1 MKRFAFWVVF
11 SLLAIHVQVASA
23 KAPVVE
29 RFALVVGNNRPLT
42 SDGTTLHY
50 ADDDAVATHR
60 LLLEAG
66 VDSVLLTALDSDSQR
81 LLRGARAPERPR
93 REELERAY
101 AGLVA
106 RMQSARERQSEVDF
120 LFFYSGHGDVEAG
133 EGFLVLENGKF
144 TRSNLFALL
153 LRSPA
158 KRNHV
163 FVDACKSYFVAFD
176 RGPGGERDAYLG
188 PDLVESVPGKLDNTG
203 FVLST
208 SSDRDS
214 HEWDHFQGGI
224 LSHELRS
231 ALRGAADTNLD
242 ARISYAEIGAF
253 LHSAN
258 ESIPVPRFR
267 PDFLVRAPG
276 GNLREAVLSWNGS
289 HPSLSFR
296 AGSWGHFYIENA
308 YGDRLLDAHPAPQQ
322 ALRLWPSDE
331 RPLFVRQHDG
341 NAEYVVNPRE
351 SLQVSEFSPTT
362 STIATRG
369 ALSLAFDR
377 LFELPFADT
386 DVRRFEAKVAVDDA
400 TSVRIHRAS
409 NRRRVL
415 QWSSGLMAIGAASAG
430 VTFSALALVQ
440 YTRGADAPQTQLEE
454 INGRVATFN
463 RASLACYGTAL
474 VAGTIWGVSRFW
486 PSTTISVAPSGNG
499 SRAAGATL
507 ELGGRF

>member
-1 MKRFAFWVVF
+1 MRQLAFWLVF
-11 SLLAIHVQVASA
+11 SLLLVREQLAWA
-23 KAPVVE
+23 KAPAVE

-42 SDGTTLHY
+42 AEGTTLHY

-66 VDSVLLTALDSDSQR
+66 VDSVLLTALDADSQR
-81 LLRGARAPERPR
+81 LLGGAKTPDRPR

-101 AGLVA
+101 AGLLE
-106 RMQSARERQSEVDF
+106 RMQRARDRQSEVDF
-120 LFFYSGHGDVEAG
+120 LFFYSGHGDVEEG

-144 TRSNLFALL
+144 TRSDLFSML

-188 PDLVESVPGKLDNTG
+188 PELVESVPGKLANTG

-214 HEWDHFQGGI
+214 HEWDQFQGGI

-253 LHSAN
+253 LSNAN
-258 ESIPVPRFR
+258 QSIPVARFR

-276 GNLREAVLSWNGS
+276 GNLREAVLSWSGS
-289 HPSLSFR
+289 RPSLSFR
-296 AGSWGHFYIENA
+296 AGAWGHFYIENA
-308 YGDRLLDAHPAPQQ
+308 YGDRLLDAHPASQQ
-322 ALRLWPSDE
+322 ALLLWPSDE

-341 NAEYVVNPRE
+341 SAEYVVNPRE
-351 SLQVSEFSPTT
+351 SLQVSGLSPTR
-362 STIATRG
+362 SAIASRG

-377 LFELPFADT
+377 LFEIPFGDT
-386 DVRRFEAKVAVDDA
+386 DVRRFETRAVSEDRA
-400 TSVRIHRAS
+400 SSRVSRAS

-415 QWSSGLMAIGAASAG
+415 QWSSGVMAIGAASAG
-430 VTFSALALVQ
+430 VTLSTLALVQ
-440 YTRGADAPQTQLEE
+440 YARGADSTQRQLEE
-454 INGRVATFN
+454 INGRVSTLN
-463 RASLACYGTAL
+463 RASLVCYGTAL
-474 VAGTIWGVSRFW
+474 LAGTVWGLSRFW
-486 PSTTISVAPSGNG
+486 PSTTLAVGPSGNG
-499 SRAAGATL
+499 ARAAGLTL